1 MGNTTITINNAAD
14 FLRAL
19 SENPEWKA
27 AVRAQI
33 LGEELLQLPAQF
45 QAFVTKQQQFNDQ
58 MREFVKKQ
66 QQFNESITLRMD
78 RISLQADR
86 ITIGMDRLGGDISDV
101 KGGHARSR
109 GIDAAPVIADDLDLE
124 YVRTLSRAEVVEMAR
139 TLADVDVATGDR
151 RSFRNADLIMETTHE
166 AETVYV
172 AAEFSFTANRR
183 DSDRAVRN
191 ARYLAQQKGCK
202 AHAVVISVRID
213 RELQELVDAGA
224 INWHQLE
231 DRYLQAE

>member
-1 MGNTTITINNAAD
+1 MGDTVTKINNAAD
-14 FLRAL
+14 ILRAL

-33 LGEELLQLPAQF
+33 LGEELLQLPSQF
-45 QAFVTKQQQFNDQ
+45 QAFVAEQHQFNGQ
-58 MREFVKKQ
+58 MRESAQKQ
-66 QQFNESITLRMD
+66 EQFNERITIRMD
-78 RISLQADR
+78 RIGD
-86 ITIGMDRLGGDISDV
+86 DISDV

-109 GIDAAPVIADDLDLE
+109 GIDAAPVIADDLGLE
-124 YVRTLSRAEVVEMAR
+124 YVRTLPRAEVVEMAR
-139 TLADVDVATGDR
+139 ALANVEIATGDR
-151 RSFRNADLIMETTHE
+151 RSFRNADLIMETAHE

-172 AAEFSFTANRR
+172 AAEISFTADRR